1 MLSLPKLFDYSEPHP
16 VIPQDTIN
24 YNSSVVPING
34 SSFQPSSQI
43 ILDLPRMDA
52 HLIPD
57 SLYLKFT
64 CAVVSATLAQN
75 LLGTPVYTP
84 FQRVEVQS
92 NGTFLESQN
101 GFNFVQNMVCTLTLN
116 YAQKI
121 GAQSSYG
128 YSGSDNNQGD
138 MDGRTLASATGE
150 TFSVS
155 APLSCILSN
164 CQKAIPLSGPQFRL
178 IFHLDTLQN
187 MFGYVGTSTL
197 TSLTISNF
205 ELFYNIVQFPQ
216 EVRTSLLNIPRL
228 SIKSLTFIHSTQP
241 LPVGVSGAQFLTFNV
256 RAMSIKAL
264 FLTFTPSAL
273 ASAATGFVN
282 NGYDCIDITNGSSSG
297 SQGGDYSALING
309 VQYPNKVLS
318 VLTGRSGLLMELKK
332 AATTL
337 GVQYSKLYDKNND
350 INITNAEWTYPATT
364 TPSTTKA
371 IPSKFIV
378 GINTEKVSNVSK
390 AMFSGQNSQNSAITI
405 RVNIPT
411 ATTVAVN
418 CNLTCVCDAL
428 LNVDQENGITSVV
441 V

>member
-1 MLSLPKLFDYSEPHP
+1 ML
-16 VIPQDTIN
+16 
-24 YNSSVVPING
+24 
-34 SSFQPSSQI
+34 
-43 ILDLPRMDA
+43 A
-52 HLIPD
+52 
-57 SLYLKFT
+57 
-64 CAVVSATLAQN
+64 
-75 LLGTPVYTP
+75 TPVYTP
-84 FQRVEVQS
+84 FQRVECQC

-101 GFNFVQNMVCTLTLN
+101 GFNFVQNMVNTLTLN
-116 YAQKI
+116 YAQKV

-128 YSGSDNNQGD
+128 YSGTENNAGE
-138 MDGRTLASATGE
+138 MEGRTLLASTGE

-155 APLSCILSN
+155 GPLSCILSN
-164 CQKAIPLSGPQFRL
+164 CQKAVPLSGPQFRF
-178 IFHLDTLQN
+178 IFTLDSLSS
-187 MFGYVGTSTL
+187 MFGYTQNSTVS
-197 TSLTISNF
+197 SLTISNF
-205 ELFYNIVQFPQ
+205 ELFYNIIQFPQ

-273 ASAATGFVN
+273 ATINTSFVN
-282 NGYDCIDITNGSSSG
+282 NSYDCIDITNGNSAG

-318 VLTGRSGLLMELKK
+318 VLTGRSGLIMELKK

-337 GVQYSKLYDKNND
+337 GVEYSKIYDKNND
-350 INITNAEWTYPATT
+350 INISNQEWNYPATT

-378 GINTEKVSNVSK
+378 GINTERITNVSK
-390 AMFSGQNSQNSAITI
+390 VMFSGVNSQNSSITV

-428 LNVDQENGITSVV
+428 LNIDQQNGITSVV

>member
-1 MLSLPKLFDYSEPHP
+1 M
-16 VIPQDTIN
+16 
-24 YNSSVVPING
+24 
-34 SSFQPSSQI
+34 
-43 ILDLPRMDA
+43 
-52 HLIPD
+52 
-57 SLYLKFT
+57 
-64 CAVVSATLAQN
+64 
-75 LLGTPVYTP
+75 LGTPVFTP
-84 FQRVEVQS
+84 FQRVECQC

-101 GFNFVQNMVCTLTLN
+101 GFNFVQNMVNTLTLN

-128 YSGSDNNQGD
+128 YSGTENNSGD
-138 MDGRTLASATGE
+138 MDGRTLSSVTGE

-164 CQKAIPLSGPQFRL
+164 CQKAVPLSGPQFRL

-187 MFGYVGTSTL
+187 MFGFVNTSTL
-197 TSLTISNF
+197 SSLTISNF

-228 SIKSLTFIHSTQP
+228 SIKSLTFIHSSQP

-273 ASAATGFVN
+273 ATSASSFVN
-282 NGYDCIDITNGSSSG
+282 NSYDCIDITGGNQSG
-297 SQGGDYSALING
+297 TTGGDYSALING

-337 GVQYSKLYDKNND
+337 GVQYSKIYDKNND
-350 INITNAEWTYPATT
+350 INISNQEWNYPAAVNAT
-364 TPSTTKA
+364 TTKA

-378 GINTEKVSNVSK
+378 GISTERCPNVSK
-390 AMFSGQNSQNSAITI
+390 AMFSGVNSQNSAITV

-411 ATTVAVN
+411 ATVVAVN

-428 LNVDQENGITSVV
+428 LNIDQENGITSVV